1 MKIDSHIGHCVS
13 EWRREAGLSQEALAQ
28 TIGLQQTA
36 VSKIEAGKQSLTV
49 EQLLL
54 VLDACGVSDPE
65 ALSQLR
71 DGASSSSKPLW
82 ERIDE

>member
-1 MKIDSHIGHCVS
+1 MKIDSHIGHCIS
-13 EWRREAGLSQEALAQ
+13 EWRRKAGLSQETLAQ

-65 ALSQLR
+65 ALSHLR
-71 DGASSSSKPLW
+71 DGASGSMKPLW

>member
-1 MKIDSHIGHCVS
+1 MKIDSHIGHCIS
-13 EWRREAGLSQEALAQ
+13 EWRRKAGLSQETLAQ

-54 VLDACGVSDPE
+54 VLDACGVSD
-65 ALSQLR
+65 QLR
-71 DGASSSSKPLW
+71 NGASSSSKPLW